1 MNRTTQLRQKSMQ
14 MMGLLA
20 GLAMLCLLNGCDT
33 RWLYPSPKHPKTADA
48 RSSYSSLQNKDPL
61 VNPSG
66 TRPRNII
73 LCIGDGM
80 GINQVSLARDSEVG
94 LNGRLWMETMPYT
107 ALVSTHNVSGNVTDS
122 AEAITAIL
130 CGVKTSSSRL
140 GMDPDGSILLTL
152 PERLREEGYRIGVA
166 VTSTISHA
174 TPAGTAAHVPSR
186 KMEDRI
192 AVQMFEAG
200 FDVLFGG
207 GKKYWLP
214 SSQPGGSRT
223 DGRDLVREARQA
235 GWQIVKD
242 KQEMDAV
249 SSGRVI
255 GLFQDDALTTL
266 PPEPSLEEMTAA
278 ALRVLSS
285 GPSSRPFFL
294 MVEGSQIDWG
304 CHQNEA
310 AKAIRQTLLF
320 DMAIRAAL
328 EFAIQDK
335 HTLVIVTA
343 DHETGALT
351 LSGGKNEPGHLKPNW
366 ASQGH
371 SGGQVPLYAYG
382 PGAQS
387 FTGVMD
393 NTEISKKITKLLGLD
408 NFPRVEPQ
416 KQEAAC
422 FSLEEPVYAMIAE

>member
-1 MNRTTQLRQKSMQ
+1 
-14 MMGLLA
+14 
-20 GLAMLCLLNGCDT
+20 
-33 RWLYPSPKHPKTADA
+33 
-48 RSSYSSLQNKDPL
+48 
-61 VNPSG
+61 
-66 TRPRNII
+66 
-73 LCIGDGM
+73 
-80 GINQVSLARDSEVG
+80 
-94 LNGRLWMETMPYT
+94 METMPYT

-214 SSQPGGSRT
+214 SNQSGGSRT

-393 NTEISKKITKLLGLD
+393 NTEISKKIAKLLGLD
-408 NFPRVEPQ
+408 NFPRVEP
-416 KQEAAC
+416 KKRAAVSP
-422 FSLEEPVYAMIAE
+422 SLEEPVYAMIVE

>member
-1 MNRTTQLRQKSMQ
+1 
-14 MMGLLA
+14 
-20 GLAMLCLLNGCDT
+20 
-33 RWLYPSPKHPKTADA
+33 
-48 RSSYSSLQNKDPL
+48 
-61 VNPSG
+61 
-66 TRPRNII
+66 
-73 LCIGDGM
+73 
-80 GINQVSLARDSEVG
+80 
-94 LNGRLWMETMPYT
+94 
-107 ALVSTHNVSGNVTDS
+107 
-122 AEAITAIL
+122 
-130 CGVKTSSSRL
+130 
-140 GMDPDGSILLTL
+140 
-152 PERLREEGYRIGVA
+152 
-166 VTSTISHA
+166 
-174 TPAGTAAHVPSR
+174 
-186 KMEDRI
+186 
-192 AVQMFEAG
+192 
-200 FDVLFGG
+200 
-207 GKKYWLP
+207 
-214 SSQPGGSRT
+214 
-223 DGRDLVREARQA
+223 
-235 GWQIVKD
+235 VKD

-371 SGGQVPLYAYG
+371 SGGQVPLYVYG

>member
-130 CGVKTSSSRL
+130 CSVKTSSSRL

-278 ALRVLSS
+278 ALRIL
-285 GPSSRPFFL
+285 
-294 MVEGSQIDWG
+294 
-304 CHQNEA
+304 
-310 AKAIRQTLLF
+310 
-320 DMAIRAAL
+320 
-328 EFAIQDK
+328 
-335 HTLVIVTA
+335 
-343 DHETGALT
+343 
-351 LSGGKNEPGHLKPNW
+351 
-366 ASQGH
+366 
-371 SGGQVPLYAYG
+371 
-382 PGAQS
+382 
-387 FTGVMD
+387 
-393 NTEISKKITKLLGLD
+393 
-408 NFPRVEPQ
+408 
-416 KQEAAC
+416 
-422 FSLEEPVYAMIAE
+422 